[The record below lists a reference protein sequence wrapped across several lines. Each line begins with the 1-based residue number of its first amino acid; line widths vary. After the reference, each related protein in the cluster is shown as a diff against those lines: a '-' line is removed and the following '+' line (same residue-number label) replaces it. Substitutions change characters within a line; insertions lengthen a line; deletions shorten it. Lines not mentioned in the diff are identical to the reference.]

1 MPVLIRHEYPEE
13 LKLKAMYFLE
23 AMFDMDRKF
32 DEGSEL
38 NVRADMAMCIICGMN
53 FYQPPADNTPS
64 NLVIVDGLKEL
75 VLPLNVETKNGNDN
89 NSPEIEP
96 I

>member
-75 VLPLNVETKNGNDN
+75 VLPLNVETENGNDN

>member
-13 LKLKAMYFLE
+13 LRTKAMYFLE

-64 NLVIVDGLKEL
+64 KLVIIDGLNEFI
-75 VLPLNVETKNGNDN
+75 LPLEIETENGNDDTDTK
-89 NSPEIEP
+89 SEP
-96 I
+96 V

>member
-38 NVRADMAMCIICGMN
+38 NVRADMAMYIICGMN